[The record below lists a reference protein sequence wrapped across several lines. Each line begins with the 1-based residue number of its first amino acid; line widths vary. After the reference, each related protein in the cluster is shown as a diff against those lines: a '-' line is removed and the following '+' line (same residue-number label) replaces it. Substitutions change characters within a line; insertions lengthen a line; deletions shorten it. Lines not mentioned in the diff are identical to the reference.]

1 MIKESVREVLKESYN
16 NSETIKRVI
25 DLRKHLVPFTE
36 YLKENYNFANEGRDF
51 VDKIYHTANELDD
64 ELSAFL
70 YDNQQQEIY
79 GY

>member
-1 MIKESVREVLKESYN
+1 M
-16 NSETIKRVI
+16 I

-36 YLKENYNFANEGRDF
+36 YLEENYNFANEGRDF
-51 VDKIYHTANELDD
+51 VDKIYHAANELDD